1 MVFRLSSVSKVND
14 ANLSGKRFKAIR
26 PEKEGFSPDVSALIM
41 SAISRGMRDDP
52 SLVCNLSL
60 RSFFPIQQRASQT
73 KWSSDAK
80 KKLPLRFAPKQF
92 TLIVN
97 DDAFTFFFT
106 TCTC

>member
-60 RSFFPIQQRASQT
+60 RSFFSHSAKSESDQMVKRCEKKT
-73 KWSSDAK
+73 SSA
-80 KKLPLRFAPKQF
+80 LRPKA
-92 TLIVN
+92 IHIN
-97 DDAFTFFFT
+97 
-106 TCTC
+106 C

>member
-60 RSFFPIQQRASQT
+60 RSFFSPFSKERVRPNGQAMRKKNFLCASPQ
-73 KWSSDAK
+73 SNSH
-80 KKLPLRFAPKQF
+80 
-92 TLIVN
+92 
-97 DDAFTFFFT
+97 
-106 TCTC
+106 